1 MKGCSKV
8 KKELISELIY
18 NKDIQ
23 GTMDYLMKCSDAED
37 LQLYAYNYNW
47 SNGFEIP
54 NIIINNSN
62 CSMSTALYIFYAA
75 DGFKY
80 LMEKTVD
87 TNMEEWKIFIENLHS
102 KIIMKSFVNKD
113 IAFQVPLTKIQV
125 FKLKK
130 VIDDKETIFLE
141 NHSGIYCNIDL

>member
-23 GTMDYLMKCSDAED
+23 ETMDYLMKCSDAED

-54 NIIINNSN
+54 NIIINNSIVN
-62 CSMSTALYIFYAA
+62 EYSIIYFLCS
-75 DGFKY
+75 
-80 LMEKTVD
+80 
-87 TNMEEWKIFIENLHS
+87 
-102 KIIMKSFVNKD
+102 
-113 IAFQVPLTKIQV
+113 
-125 FKLKK
+125 
-130 VIDDKETIFLE
+130 
-141 NHSGIYCNIDL
+141 